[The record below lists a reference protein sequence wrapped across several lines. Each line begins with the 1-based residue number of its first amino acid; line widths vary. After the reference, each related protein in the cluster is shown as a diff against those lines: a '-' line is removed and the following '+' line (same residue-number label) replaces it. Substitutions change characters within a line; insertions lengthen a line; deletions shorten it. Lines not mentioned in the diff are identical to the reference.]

1 MASSLEFT
9 FTTTSVQVQMTPP
22 PVIDACSS
30 NPCDQNC
37 TVIDGGFECSCM
49 EGFVLESDST
59 SCEG

>member
-1 MASSLEFT
+1 MTPSSIQ
-9 FTTTSVQVQMTPP
+9 VQTVQMTPS

-30 NPCDQNC
+30 NPCDQIC

-49 EGFVLESDST
+49 EGFVLEPDGR